1 MGFSVKKEI
10 FEKYTALTVCGS
22 LDSSTAPQFSE
33 EVKQVITQNPQALV
47 LYVEELSFMSSAGLR
62 ILIFAK
68 QKLGT
73 AVSLIL
79 VRPQEQLLETLRMT
93 GLIFS
98 VSIVDQYPE

>member
-1 MGFSVKKEI
+1 
-10 FEKYTALTVCGS
+10 
-22 LDSSTAPQFSE
+22 
-33 EVKQVITQNPQALV
+33 
-47 LYVEELSFMSSAGLR
+47 MSSAGLR
-62 ILIFAK
+62 VLIFAK

-73 AVSLIL
+73 AASLIL

>member
-1 MGFSVKKEI
+1 MGFTVKKEI
-10 FEKYTALTVCGS
+10 FEKYIAFTLCGS
-22 LDSSTAPQFSE
+22 LDSSTAPQFNE
-33 EVKQVITQNPQALV
+33 EVRQVILQNPQTLV
-47 LYVEELSFMSSAGLR
+47 LYVDELNFMSSAGLR
-62 ILIFAK
+62 VLIFAK

-73 AVSLIL
+73 AASLIL

>member
-10 FEKYTALTVCGS
+10 FEKYTALTIGGS
-22 LDSSTAPQFSE
+22 LDSSTAPQFGE
-33 EVKQVITQNPQALV
+33 EVKQVVTQNPQALV

-62 ILIFAK
+62 MLIFAK

-73 AVSLIL
+73 AASLIL